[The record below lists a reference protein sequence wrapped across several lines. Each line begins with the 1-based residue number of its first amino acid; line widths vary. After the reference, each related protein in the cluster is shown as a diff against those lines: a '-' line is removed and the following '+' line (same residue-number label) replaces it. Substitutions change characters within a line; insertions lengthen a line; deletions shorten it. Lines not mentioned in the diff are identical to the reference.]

1 MTIAARTLINDAL
14 GECGVLDPAES
25 MTAEQAAQGL
35 GVLNRI
41 IDRWRGQRL
50 YVYAIDDISATF
62 SGATASVGAGQTVN
76 TESPIRFED
85 GCFYRIANIDYPLP
99 QWELTQYNQIA
110 LKTTSVSSYPQGFY
124 YDRDIPGTVTVW
136 PVPAVAIE
144 YHFQVMKKL
153 SSFADLDTAYSLPD
167 GYHDALHYTLCER
180 IPTAYNL
187 PINPADVAQA
197 ASARQVIRR
206 ANARVP
212 ILDLAPNQNM
222 RVNIFTGLT

>member
-1 MTIAARTLINDAL
+1 MTITARTLVTDAL
-14 GECGVLDPAES
+14 NDIGVLDPTETA
-25 MTAEQAAQGL
+25 TAEQSSHGL
-35 GVLNRI
+35 RVLNRI

-50 YVYAIDDISATF
+50 YVYAIDDVVATF
-62 SGATASVGAGQTVN
+62 SGASATVGTGQTVN
-76 TESPIRFED
+76 TEAPIRFED

-136 PVPAVAIE
+136 PVPATAIE

-153 SSFADLDTAYSLPD
+153 SSFATLDTVYSLPD
-167 GYHDALHYTLCER
+167 GYQDALHYSLCER
-180 IPTAYNL
+180 LPAAYNL
-187 PINPADVAQA
+187 PVNPADVAQA
-197 ASARQVIRR
+197 ATGRQVVRR

-212 ILDLAPNQNM
+212 VLELAPNQNM